1 MVLSEQFDLIKKA
14 ETLIQRIQNLDYV
27 VESGG
32 DTSSLDASMTLFD
45 MSINESESNRIPY
58 AMLFLMYFNQSLT
71 KGIIKPGQGLV
82 NELKDCSEENINP
95 RKELETTSDSLMRA
109 KERIEELEAMM
120 PTAGSEHA

>member
-1 MVLSEQFDLIKKA
+1 MDIIKKT

-32 DTSSLDASMTLFD
+32 DTSFLDASMTLFD

-71 KGIIKPGQGLV
+71 KGVIKPGQGLV
-82 NELKDCSEENINP
+82 NELKDCSEENINL
-95 RKELETTSDSLMRA
+95 RKELETASDSLMRA